1 MQRRR
6 FFHELRMARIPPDE
20 LRRLLSA
27 GDPPAVV
34 DVRSALARAGDPRR
48 IPGAVLLSLE
58 NLDAHVSLL
67 PKDGEIILYCT

>member
-1 MQRRR
+1 M
-6 FFHELRMARIPPDE
+6 
-20 LRRLLSA
+20 
-27 GDPPAVV
+27 